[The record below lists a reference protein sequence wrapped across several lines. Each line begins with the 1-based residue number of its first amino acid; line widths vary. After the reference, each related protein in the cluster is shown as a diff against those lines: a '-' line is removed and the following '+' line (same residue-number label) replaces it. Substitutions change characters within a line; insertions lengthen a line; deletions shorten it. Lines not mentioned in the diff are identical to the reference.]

1 MRKLSYPGRSNV
13 LAQNGMVATS
23 NPLSSMVA
31 INVLQKGG
39 NAVDAAIAASAV
51 QAVVCPSATGIGGDC
66 FAIISM
72 NGKKPIA
79 VNGSGIAPKKANLQ
93 FYKDN
98 KIKNI
103 GLTSP
108 HSVTIPG
115 AVHAWCSMHEKFG
128 RIDIKEVLSGAE
140 NFARNGFPVHEV
152 EAVAWKEN
160 ETKLKKNPNSKR
172 LFLNKNISY
181 NFGEVFKNIPLAN
194 TLRVISKNKIKGFY
208 QSEITKDMV
217 KTLNKLGG
225 LHTEEDFFN
234 QKTIFSKTI
243 TNLYRG
249 LKIHQCPLNSP
260 GLVVL
265 MMMAMTEKLNI
276 KKYNPSSFER
286 YHLQAEISKICF
298 EVKETIFGDPD
309 FNNINVN
316 DFLNED
322 FINSLCAK
330 ININKI
336 YSSKK
341 GYVTSH
347 PETIY
352 LSVVDKDLNSVSFI
366 NSICHGFGSGI
377 TSNKTGIL
385 FQNRGVNF
393 RLENGHPNSIDSHKR
408 PLHTIIPGLITNKND
423 ETLYSYGVMGGQ
435 YQPIGQSHLIQNII
449 DYNLSVQEGL
459 DLPRAFALNGLLNV
473 ENSLDDKIVKK
484 LKSNGHKI
492 KINKNSIG
500 GGQCIKIDRK
510 NGVLIGGSDPRKD
523 GMAIGY

>member
-1 MRKLSYPGRSNV
+1 MRKLSFPGRSNV

-23 NPLSSMVA
+23 NPLSSIEA
-31 INVLQKGG
+31 IKILQKGG

-51 QAVVCPSATGIGGDC
+51 QAVVCPSATGVGGDC

-79 VNGSGIAPKKANLQ
+79 VNGSGIAPKKANLK
-93 FYKDN
+93 FYKEN
-98 KIKNI
+98 NIKNI
-103 GLTSP
+103 GLSSP

-128 RIDIKEVLSGAE
+128 KIDFKEVLSGAE
-140 NFARNGFPVHEV
+140 YFARNGFPVHEV
-152 EAVAWKEN
+152 EAIAWKDN
-160 ETKLKKNPNSKR
+160 ETKLKKNLNSKK
-172 LFLNKNISY
+172 LFLNKNQSY
-181 NFGEVFKNIPLAN
+181 SFGKVFKNIPLAN

-217 KTLNKLGG
+217 RTLNKLGG

-234 QKTIFSKTI
+234 QKTTFTETI

-298 EVKETIFGDPD
+298 EVKETIFGDPN
-309 FNNINVN
+309 FN
-316 DFLNED
+316 
-322 FINSLCAK
+322 K
-330 ININKI
+330 INIKDYLSNEYISYLCSKINKNKI
-336 YSSKK
+336 YSAKK

-352 LSVVDKDLNSVSFI
+352 LSIVDKDLNSVSFI

-377 TSNKTGIL
+377 TSDKTGIL

-393 RLENGHPNSIDSHKR
+393 RLEDNHPNSIDSQKR
-408 PLHTIIPGLITNKND
+408 PLHTIIPGLITNKNN

-449 DYNLSVQEGL
+449 DYNLSIQEAL
-459 DLPRAFALNGLLNV
+459 DFPRAFALNGFLNV
-473 ENSLDDKIVKK
+473 EKSLDYKILKK
-484 LKSNGHKI
+484 LNKIGHKI
-492 KINKNSIG
+492 KINENSIG

>member
-1 MRKLSYPGRSNV
+1 MRQLSFPGRSNV
-13 LAQNGMVATS
+13 LAQNGMAATS
-23 NPLSSMVA
+23 NPLSSMEA
-31 INVLQKGG
+31 LKILQKGG
-39 NAVDAAIAASAV
+39 NAIDAAIAASAV
-51 QAVVCPSATGIGGDC
+51 QSVVCPSATGLGGDC
-66 FAIISM
+66 FAIIAL
-72 NGKKPIA
+72 NGKNPVS
-79 VNGSGIAPKKANLQ
+79 VNGSGIAPKKANLE
-93 FYKDN
+93 FFNKN
-98 KIKNI
+98 KINKI
-103 GLTSP
+103 GLTSA

-115 AVHAWCSMHEKFG
+115 AVHAWCSMHDKYGCLDLE
-128 RIDIKEVLSGAE
+128 EVLEGAE
-140 NFARNGFPVHEV
+140 NYARNGFPIHEV
-152 EAVAWKEN
+152 EAKSWKEKEGLLLKN
-160 ETKLKKNPNSKR
+160 EFSKKIFLKN
-172 LFLNKNISY
+172 NKSY
-181 NFGEVFKNIPLAN
+181 KFGEIFKNIPLAN
-194 TLRVISKNKIKGFY
+194 TLKKISKNKIEGFY
-208 QSEITKDMV
+208 NSEITKDMV
-217 KTLNKLGG
+217 ETLKNLGG
-225 LHTEEDFFN
+225 LHTEDDFN
-234 QKTIFSKTI
+234 SQKTIFSPTI
-243 TNLYRG
+243 YDDYKK

-298 EVKETIFGDPD
+298 EVKETIFGDPN
-309 FNNINVN
+309 FNNINIK
-316 DFLNED
+316 DYLSNEY
-322 FINSLCAK
+322 ISSLCSR
-330 ININKI
+330 INKNKI

-352 LSVVDKDLNSVSFI
+352 LSVVDRDLNSVSFI

-393 RLENGHPNSIDSHKR
+393 RLEDGHPNSIDSHKR

-449 DYNLSVQEGL
+449 DYNMTVQEGL

-484 LKSNGHKI
+484 LKNIGHKI
-492 KINKNSIG
+492 KINKNAIG